1 MPARRVERRKGIPR
15 GAGPEVRHWPSR
27 WQGSSPRDI
36 FPRMATHPRF
46 NHVAISV
53 PAERLDEAGRR
64 ALLAFYGD
72 VFGWD
77 EMPTLTRDREL
88 FVLRCGSNEQFVY
101 LAAAQE
107 PMRCPTMDH
116 VGLSVSTPT
125 ALDAMLERA
134 RKWRERDPRVEI
146 VERGLDD
153 YGFLKLHNFYVRYRL
168 PLMIEIQC
176 FEWMGKDA

>member
-1 MPARRVERRKGIPR
+1 
-15 GAGPEVRHWPSR
+15 
-27 WQGSSPRDI
+27 
-36 FPRMATHPRF
+36 MAEAARF

-53 PAERLDEAGRR
+53 PAELLDEAGRR
-64 ALLAFYGD
+64 DLLAFYGD

-101 LAAAQE
+101 LAAAPE

-116 VGLSVSTPT
+116 VGLSVPTPA

-134 RKWRERDPRVEI
+134 RKWRERDARVEI

-176 FEWMGKDA
+176 FEWTRKDA